1 MANPAGRPPVGPRVT
16 VRLPADVLA
25 RIDQEADRQ
34 GESRA
39 MSIRRLLGDALGP
52 ADDGVDIGQ
61 IRRALALSPDARLR
75 AMVEAERR
83 VAAVRGRAAR

>member
-1 MANPAGRPPVGPRVT
+1 M
-16 VRLPADVLA
+16 LA

-52 ADDGVDIGQ
+52 EDDGVDVGQ

-75 AMVEAERR
+75 AMVGAERR